1 MAVTQSGRRLGR
13 ARAQA
18 ATTAAARPRSRLRLW
33 RELLLAALAI
43 GCLMAIVAAA
53 VVLAANVVM
62 NDRYSAIVNQGA
74 KSVDA
79 AQSARADI
87 LDSAGA
93 SADALAATQDAARKT
108 ALDQAASSYAAFKE
122 QLRLSWQNRSDQTY
136 GEYAAFS
143 AADSASTDY
152 AAAIGAMNAALAA
165 GRTDDA
171 RNAFSTAYTVLNQ
184 RLLPALTNGLQQ
196 DKVDFMEAHF
206 ASTSSTLRN
215 WAIVTGAVS
224 VLLLL
229 VALGGY
235 LLTRSMHHRLTWE
248 LVVAILLALGIGA
261 WVVVQLRRGD
271 TQAKVLV
278 RQAYDSVAGA
288 RDEQALISQQNALES
303 VAIFDASDP
312 ARVQQHFAEIDD
324 LTLQAQQN
332 LCGKLGCVN
341 TSFTNGGNAV
351 DPNVVSSALDGQDR
365 FGLPRAP
372 LVANVHFG
380 RQAQN
385 LEAARSG
392 YLAFLN
398 ADNQLRAALT
408 KSPPDT
414 ASAAS
419 INTGASQTAFG
430 NTIGALSAAAD
441 SARGAYNGIWHS
453 VRDATTIGEGLAV
466 VELVV
471 ALLIGAGL
479 WRRRQELFV
488 ANVH

>member
-1 MAVTQSGRRLGR
+1 MAVTQPARRPGR
-13 ARAQA
+13 ARARA
-18 ATTAAARPRSRLRLW
+18 GTAAAARPRSRVRLW

-43 GCLMAIVAAA
+43 GCLMAVVAAA
-53 VVLAANVVM
+53 VVLAANIVM
-62 NDRYSAIVNQGA
+62 NDRYSAIVNEGA

-79 AQSARADI
+79 AQSARANI

-93 SADALAATQDAARKT
+93 SADALAATQDAQRNA
-108 ALDQAASSYAAFKE
+108 ALGQAASSYAAFKE
-122 QLRLSWQNRSDQTY
+122 QLRLSWQNRSDRTY
-136 GEYAAFS
+136 GEYAAFA
-143 AADSASTDY
+143 AADGASTDY

-171 RNAFSTAYTVLNQ
+171 RNAFSTAYTVLNTQ
-184 RLLPALTNGLQQ
+184 LLPALTNGLQQ
-196 DKVDFMEAHF
+196 DKVDFMEAHY

-224 VLLLL
+224 ALLVL

-261 WVVVQLRRGD
+261 WVVAQLRRGD
-271 TQAKVLV
+271 TQANVLV
-278 RQAYDSVAGA
+278 RQAYDGVAGA

-303 VAIFDASDP
+303 VAIFDAGDP
-312 ARVQQHFAEIDD
+312 AKVQQHFAEIDD

-332 LCGKLGCVN
+332 LCGKLGCVGA
-341 TSFTNGGNAV
+341 SFTNGGNGVLPA
-351 DPNVVSSALDGQDR
+351 VVSSALDGQDR

-380 RQAQN
+380 TQAQN
-385 LEAARSG
+385 LEAARSA
-392 YLAFLN
+392 YAAFLN
-398 ADNQLRAALT
+398 ADNQLKAALA

-414 ASAAS
+414 TTAAS
-419 INTGASQTAFG
+419 LNAGASQAAFG
-430 NTIGALSAAAD
+430 NTIGALAAAAD
-441 SARGAYNGIWHS
+441 SARGAYTGIWHS
-453 VRDATTIGEGLAV
+453 VRDAATIGEALAV

-471 ALLIGAGL
+471 ALLIGVGL

-488 ANVH
+488 ANVR